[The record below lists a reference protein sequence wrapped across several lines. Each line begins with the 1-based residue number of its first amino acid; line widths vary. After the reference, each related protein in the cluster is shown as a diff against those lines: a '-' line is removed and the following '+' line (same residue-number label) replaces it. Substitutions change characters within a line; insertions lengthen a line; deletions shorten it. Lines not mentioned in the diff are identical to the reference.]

1 VSDFGPVGGGL
12 LMIEATSP
20 LVMSTAAAH
29 GLVDG
34 DRISIGLPNGAT
46 PLAYVKATG
55 YPPSQIA
62 LFTDVSC
69 TVELTFAAGA
79 APTAGTPVVKLAGS
93 DYAVVAGI
101 NTYPAFS
108 SLQGPV
114 ADAIEFQQWLLAEA
128 YVPHDQIALVTS
140 PVPQV
145 PGMPPMPTVVEVSGA
160 FEALAN
166 KAAFQPLFYL
176 GRRLY
181 IFLSGHG
188 ILPTRS
194 GTPNFNET
202 ALLMANAGPI
212 TLGNHLGAVTYAE
225 WFRAPGV
232 FDEVLL
238 FVDCCRDLK
247 DTVALMPPTMI
258 PLTPQRGPAR
268 SFYAAAT
275 QLALPSFERPLGAP
289 VRIRGVFSY
298 ALMEALRS
306 QSLYDANGMLTC
318 SLLASQL
325 HSAVPAMQN
334 GQDPQITPVDP
345 AQDIAI
351 VKRANPTPPNL
362 SVTFS
367 DAALAGKTAQLIG
380 PSYPTPDATHTI
392 NGSPWCVT
400 LRPFVYNLKVP
411 GCPYPDKPFELTGGE
426 AVQNVQFP

>member
-1 VSDFGPVGGGL
+1 MSDFGPVGGGL
-12 LMIEATSP
+12 LTIDAASP
-20 LVMSTAAAH
+20 LAMSTVAAH

-34 DRISIGLPNGAT
+34 DRVSIGVPNGAT
-46 PLAYVKATG
+46 PLAYVKTTG
-55 YPPSQIA
+55 YPPSQFA
-62 LFTDVSC
+62 LFTDASC
-69 TVELTFAAGA
+69 TVDLIFAAGA
-79 APTAGTPVVKLAGS
+79 APLAGTPIVKLASS

-114 ADAIEFQQWLLAEA
+114 ADAIEFQQWLLTEA
-128 YVPHDQIALVTS
+128 FVPHDQITLVTS
-140 PVPQV
+140 PMPVVLGVP
-145 PGMPPMPTVVEVSGA
+145 PTPTVVEVSGA
-160 FEALAN
+160 FEVLAN
-166 KAAFQPLFYL
+166 KAAFQPLYYL

-212 TLGNHLGAVTYAE
+212 TLGNHLGAVAYAE

-258 PLTPQRGPAR
+258 PLTPQRGPAKN
-268 SFYAAAT
+268 FYAAAT
-275 QLALPSFERPLGAP
+275 QLALPSFEKPLGAP
-289 VRIRGVFSY
+289 LRVRGIFSY

-306 QSLYDANGMLTC
+306 QSLYDASGMLTC

-325 HSAVPAMQN
+325 HSAVPAMQD

-345 AQDIAI
+345 TQDIAI
-351 VKRANPTPPNL
+351 VKRAAPKPPNL
-362 SVTFS
+362 CVTFS
-367 DAALAGKTAQLIG
+367 DAALAGKTAVLIG
-380 PSYPTPDATHTI
+380 PSYPVPDATHTI
-392 NGSPWCVT
+392 DGSPWSIT
-400 LRPFVYNLKVP
+400 LKPFVYNLKVP
-411 GCPYPDKPFELTGGE
+411 GGPYPNKPFELTGGE